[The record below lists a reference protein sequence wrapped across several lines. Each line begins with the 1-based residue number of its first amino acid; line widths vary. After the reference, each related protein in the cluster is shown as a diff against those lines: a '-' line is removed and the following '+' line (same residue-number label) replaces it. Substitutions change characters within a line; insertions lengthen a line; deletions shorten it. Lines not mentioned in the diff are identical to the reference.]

1 MSGLA
6 GRGIGAG
13 AGRGTRAG
21 ASSGWFSAKIMG
33 QKMVAY
39 LLKYKMVAVNEREI
53 SCLPN
58 EKHIPRPTVATRGLR

>member
-6 GRGIGAG
+6 GRGAG

-21 ASSGWFSAKIMG
+21 ASSGWFSANIMG
-33 QKMVAY
+33 QKMVAS
-39 LLKYKMVAVNEREI
+39 LLKYY
-53 SCLPN
+53 LPN